1 MRWPNVLMTLVT
13 QFVIIYGYLP
23 QTDAVLSLE
32 TWQVVLL
39 LLSTALLTAS
49 GNVINDIYDV
59 TTDIINKPEKVL
71 VGNSIP
77 EKKAFTLYIVVTS
90 SAILSGFILAN
101 SLDKP
106 ALAGLFIA
114 VAFLLYIYA
123 TTLKSMLVV
132 GNVVISFL
140 VGAVVLI
147 TALFELFPAITDYN
161 RGFQLEA
168 LLHLSVFALFAF
180 LVNLLRE
187 WIKDCQDVKGDHAS
201 GRSSLPIAL
210 GRKRAAKFMGVYTI
224 ILVIIIGYLA
234 TFELYTDPISLY
246 GTLFLIMAPLMF
258 IGLRL
263 FTADSL
269 KEFGILSLICKIVL
283 LLGIIGIGFIKFT
296 V

>member
-77 EKKAFTLYIVVTS
+77 EKKAFTLYLVVTS

-168 LLHLSVFALFAF
+168 LIHLSVFALFAF

-283 LLGIIGIGFIKFT
+283 FIGILGIGFIKFT

>member
-1 MRWPNVLMTLVT
+1 MTLVT
-13 QFVIIYGYLP
+13 QLVIIYGYFP

-71 VGNSIP
+71 GGNSIP
-77 EKKAFTLYIVVTS
+77 EKKAFTLYILVTS
-90 SAILSGFILAN
+90 SAIISGFILAN
-101 SLDKP
+101 SLEKP

-114 VAFLLYIYA
+114 VAFLLYTYA

-161 RGFQLEA
+161 REFQLEA

-234 TFELYTDPISLY
+234 TFELYTDAISLY

-269 KEFGILSLICKIVL
+269 KEFRILSLICKIVL

-296 V
+296 F

>member
-1 MRWPNVLMTLVT
+1 MTLVT
-13 QFVIIYGYLP
+13 QLVIIYGYFP

-77 EKKAFTLYIVVTS
+77 EKKAFTLYILVTS
-90 SAILSGFILAN
+90 SAIISGFILAN
-101 SLDKP
+101 SLEKP

-114 VAFLLYIYA
+114 VAFLLYTYA

-161 RGFQLEA
+161 REFQLEA

-234 TFELYTDPISLY
+234 TFELYTDAISLY

-269 KEFGILSLICKIVL
+269 KEFRILSLICKIVL

-296 V
+296 F

>member
-1 MRWPNVLMTLVT
+1 MTLVT
-13 QFVIIYGYLP
+13 QLVIIYGYFP

-77 EKKAFTLYIVVTS
+77 EKKAFTLYILVTS
-90 SAILSGFILAN
+90 SAIISGFILAN
-101 SLDKP
+101 SLEKP

-114 VAFLLYIYA
+114 VAFLLYTYA

-147 TALFELFPAITDYN
+147 TTLFELFPAITDYN
-161 RGFQLEA
+161 REFQLEA

-234 TFELYTDPISLY
+234 TFELYTDAISLY

-269 KEFGILSLICKIVL
+269 KEFRILSLICKIVL

-296 V
+296 F

>member
-1 MRWPNVLMTLVT
+1 MTLVT
-13 QFVIIYGYLP
+13 QLVIIYGYFP

-77 EKKAFTLYIVVTS
+77 EKKAFTLYILVTS
-90 SAILSGFILAN
+90 SAIISGFILAN
-101 SLDKP
+101 SLEKP
-106 ALAGLFIA
+106 AGLFIA
-114 VAFLLYIYA
+114 VAFLLYTYA

-161 RGFQLEA
+161 GEFQLEA

-234 TFELYTDPISLY
+234 TFELYTDAISLY

-269 KEFGILSLICKIVL
+269 KEFRILSLICKIVL

-296 V
+296 F